1 MDEKLFTGEKTVN
14 GIHSGSPYEL
24 KYDPRKDIKGE
35 YSIQVRYGLMSGLD
49 PSRAL
54 IFSLQALGAD
64 LISRDF
70 VMRELPWSMN
80 VTGEQER
87 IDIQKM
93 RDNLNASI
101 QAMAQAIPQMATQ
114 GADPS
119 DIVMKMAEVIKERQ
133 KGTSIED
140 AVSEIFAPPPPPE
153 AAPQAAPGEVVPPV
167 EQSPVPTAPGE
178 AAPGAPTPQAPPN
191 LQAILGQLAG

>member
-1 MDEKLFTGEKTVN
+1 
-14 GIHSGSPYEL
+14 
-24 KYDPRKDIKGE
+24 
-35 YSIQVRYGLMSGLD
+35 MSGLD

-80 VTGEQER
+80 VTGEQEQ

-93 RDNLNASI
+93 RDNLNASM

-114 GADPS
+114 GGDPS
-119 DIVMKMAEVIKERQ
+119 DIVMKMAQVIKERQ
-133 KGTSIED
+133 KGTNIED
-140 AVSEIFAPPPPPE
+140 AVEKIFAPPPPPE
-153 AAPQAAPGEVVPPV
+153 EAPQAAPGELVSPV
-167 EQSPVPTAPGE
+167 EQASVPTAPGE
-178 AAPGAPTPQAPPN
+178 AAPGAPTPEEGGAPQGLPPN
-191 LQAILGQLAG
+191 LAGLLGQIAG